1 MPEEKDYENSYGD
14 IPVEYY
20 DRLEWLIQETKYKR
34 PKVSI
39 FDRIQ
44 EILNIPWKTIT
55 FTIYLV
61 PKPTPRPRFT
71 SKGNFFY
78 VVGAKNNK
86 KYFRKF
92 MRDYDWEVIY
102 TPCIFQ
108 VNTYYPIPASMQKQ
122 EKLLAEMGY
131 VYPISKPDWDN
142 VGKTYSDMIQGIL
155 LYDDSLIT
163 EGISKKFYSAKP
175 RIEITLRYMERFDS
189 VFNEKKMKKK
199 LEKG

>member
-122 EKLLAEMGY
+122 EKLLAE
-131 VYPISKPDWDN
+131 
-142 VGKTYSDMIQGIL
+142 
-155 LYDDSLIT
+155 
-163 EGISKKFYSAKP
+163 
-175 RIEITLRYMERFDS
+175 
-189 VFNEKKMKKK
+189 
-199 LEKG
+199 